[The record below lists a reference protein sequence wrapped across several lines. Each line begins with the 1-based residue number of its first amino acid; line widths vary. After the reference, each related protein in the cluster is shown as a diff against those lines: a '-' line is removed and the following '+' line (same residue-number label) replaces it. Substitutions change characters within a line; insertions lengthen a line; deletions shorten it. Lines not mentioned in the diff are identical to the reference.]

1 MKHKYRILRE
11 EERGERER
19 GERKGNINIHV
30 CTRREKWSEEGG
42 KRRKGRKRE
51 GGGTRQYYQEILLI
65 ILTEHCIQA
74 PFLSLHTQQSR
85 FHLLA

>member
-1 MKHKYRILRE
+1 MDGGRE
-11 EERGERER
+11 EEK
-19 GERKGNINIHV
+19 KGKGG
-30 CTRREKWSEEGG
+30 RRNK
-42 KRRKGRKRE
+42 
-51 GGGTRQYYQEILLI
+51 TILLI